1 MLLGW
6 VRLSADEIPG
16 GRAAVSLG
24 KYHSPLVRSNEMKST
39 SGTPLGM
46 LRLGRQ
52 RPLV

>member
-6 VRLSADEIPG
+6 VRRNADELPG
-16 GRAAVSLG
+16 GRVVVSLG

-39 SGTPLGM
+39 SGTPLGT

-52 RPLV
+52 RPWV